1 MVKRR
6 SFLGIFFLLGFM
18 PGLIGAL
25 CGQTFTGSVTGV
37 VTDPQGAVLPA
48 AAVVAT
54 NTATGEVRRAETD
67 EEGRYRFSQLL
78 PGVYTLKVSAAGF
91 KEYLRTEMTVGT
103 NETLEVNAQLE
114 LGQPNETV
122 EVTGAPPLL
131 DTQTPTQATTL
142 DSRMMEELPVS
153 VRNPFVL
160 VHATAGVVAVRTGV
174 SDSLGD
180 QDHARIAVN
189 GGRDETVLILI
200 DGVPSTAT
208 DWGGLI
214 AAPGVDSVRELQVIR
229 NTYDAQFGR
238 SGGGVVNLS
247 TKGGSQKGIHGTLFE
262 YLRNDNLDANSF
274 FNNRNNRPLPE
285 FKRNQFG
292 FNVGAPIWRS
302 KRLSGFFGYEGLRQG
317 TPASINTTVP
327 TALERAGDFSQSF
340 NANGSLAVIYDPLTT
355 RPDPARPGRF
365 IRDPF
370 PGNRI
375 PANRLDPI
383 GVNVVKLFPL
393 PNQPGNAFTRI
404 NNFFQTGTTVADID
418 RYDARVDWARSDNH
432 SLYARFTRS
441 TQNGDPPRF
450 FGNPAAETNADSG
463 NQRYQIAIGNTF
475 FFSPKFIANIQ
486 IGGGSWT
493 EFDLSRGR
501 NSDPTALGF
510 SPDLVRQFYAPI
522 SPEFSIGN
530 YSSLGNRDAIYNRRH
545 VINFQANFTREMAAH
560 SLKFGANYE
569 MSQHS
574 RLSGTAPLFSFDR
587 FFTGGPDPDARL
599 ATAGNSIAS
608 LLLGTG
614 ASGSLPVPVDP
625 FREQPYWAFFV
636 QDTWNVNR
644 RLTLNYGLRYE
655 LQQARTERHNRVNYF
670 DYDAVNPVGQQAGL
684 PNLKGGLRFVDADN
698 PSPWDVPKNN
708 FAPRFGF
715 AYKLTDKLVARGGF
729 GIFYLKTTAARNA
742 TAATQGF
749 SVSTP
754 WVTSIDG
761 GRTPQDYLR
770 NPFPS
775 GTVQATGAS
784 LGLLT
789 QVGLGVETYQR
800 ENPTPYMQQYSLDL
814 QYQIGNTMV
823 VELGYVG
830 NQGRKLNFGYN
841 FERNQLPDSALAL
854 GPALLDPVPNPFFG
868 IIKIGTLAGRTVQ
881 RGQLLR
887 PFPQFT
893 SVQILDVKGSSSSY
907 NGFVAKLTRR
917 FSEGLT
923 LTASY
928 QFSKAIDN
936 ASEDQGWEI
945 GDRARNFN
953 NLALER
959 SISGHDVPHDVA
971 VNFIYELPV
980 GKKRRFGNDLPAAVN
995 AVVGGWQVSGIFK
1008 RSSGLPLMFSAV
1020 NNTSSFGGSQFPNVS
1035 DIKAARLDEPTID
1048 RWFNTSVFSQP
1059 AQFTF
1064 GNAPRFFSNLR
1075 ADGVNNW
1082 DISLSKNFHFLERMR
1097 AQFRAEFFNAF
1108 NRTQFSAPNTSIA
1121 AQNFGQVTAQRNR
1134 ARNIQLALRINF

>member
-1 MVKRR
+1 MLKRR
-6 SFLGIFFLLGFM
+6 IVLGVFFILGAVATSF
-18 PGLIGAL
+18 
-25 CGQTFTGSVTGV
+25 GQTFTGSVTGV
-37 VTDPQGAVLPA
+37 VTDPTGAVLPNA
-48 AAVVAT
+48 GIVVT
-54 NTATGEVRRAETD
+54 NTATGEVRRGKTD

-78 PGVYTLKVSAAGF
+78 PSTYTVKASLAGF
-91 KEYLRTEMTVGT
+91 KDYLRNGVVVGT
-103 NETLEVNAQLE
+103 NETLEVNVQLE
-114 LGQPNETV
+114 LGQASETV
-122 EVTGAPPLL
+122 EVSGETPLL
-131 DTQTPTQATTL
+131 DTQTPTQAVTL
-142 DSRMMEELPVS
+142 DSRLIEELPIS

-160 VHATAGVVAVRTGV
+160 THSTAGVVAVRTGV

-180 QDHARIAVN
+180 QDHGRIAVN
-189 GGRDETVLILI
+189 GGRDETVLILV

-214 AAPGVDSVRELQVIR
+214 AAPGVDSVKEMQIIR

-238 SGGGVVNLS
+238 SGGGVVNVS
-247 TKGGSQKGIHGTLFE
+247 TKGGSQRGIHGTLFE
-262 YLRNDNLDANSF
+262 YLRNDNLDANTF

-292 FNVGAPIWRS
+292 FNVGAPIWKS

-317 TPASINTTVP
+317 TPTSLTTTVP
-327 TALERAGDFSQSF
+327 TELERNGDFSQTF
-340 NANGSLAVIYDPLTT
+340 NANGSLVVIYDPLTT

-375 PANRLDPI
+375 PANRFDRV
-383 GVNVVKLFPL
+383 GANVVKLYPL
-393 PNQPGNAFTRI
+393 PNQPGNANTRI
-404 NNFFQTGTTVADID
+404 NNFFKTGTNFADID

-432 SLYARFTRS
+432 SLYVRVTRS
-441 TQNGDPPRF
+441 KQNSDPPRF
-450 FGNPAAETNADSG
+450 FGNPAAETNGDSG
-463 NQRYQIAIGNTF
+463 NERYQVSIGNTF

-486 IGGGSWT
+486 IGGGSWS
-493 EFDLSRGR
+493 EIDLSRGR
-501 NSDPTALGF
+501 DSDPTALGF
-510 SPDLVRQFYAPI
+510 APELVRQFYAPI

-530 YSSLGNRDAIYNRRH
+530 YSSLGNQNALYNRRH
-545 VINFQANFTREMAAH
+545 VINFQANFTRELTSH
-560 SLKFGANYE
+560 SIKFGANYE

-574 RLSGTAPLFSFDR
+574 RYSGTAPLFGFDR
-587 FFTGGPDPDARL
+587 FFTSGPDPDARVN
-599 ATAGNSIAS
+599 TAGNSIAS

-614 ASGSLPVPVDP
+614 ASGNLPVPVDP
-625 FREQPYWAFFV
+625 FREQPYWAFFA

-670 DYDAVNPVGQQAGL
+670 DYNAVNPIGQQVGL
-684 PNLKGGLRFVDADN
+684 PNLKGGIVFVNDDN
-698 PSPWDVPKNN
+698 PAPWDAPRNN

-715 AYKLTDKLVARGGF
+715 AYKVTDRLVARGGF
-729 GIFYLKTTAARNA
+729 GIFYLKTTAARTA
-742 TAATQGF
+742 TFGTQGF

-754 WVTSIDG
+754 WTPSIDG
-761 GRTPQDYLR
+761 GRTPQDYLG
-770 NPFPS
+770 NPFPN
-775 GTVQATGAS
+775 GTVPATGAS

-789 QVGLGVETYQR
+789 QVGLSVETYQR
-800 ENPTPYMQQYSLDL
+800 DNPTPYMQQYSLDL
-814 QYQIGNTMV
+814 QYQINRAMV

-830 NQGRKLNFGYN
+830 NQGRKLNYGYN
-841 FERNQLPDSALAL
+841 FEMNQLPDSALAL
-854 GPALLDPVPNPFFG
+854 GSALLEQVPNPFFG
-868 IIKIGTLAGRTVQ
+868 AIRIGTLSNRTVQ

-887 PFPQFT
+887 PYPQFT
-893 SVQILDVKGSSSSY
+893 SVQIFDVKGASSSY

-953 NLALER
+953 NLAIER
-959 SISGHDVPHDVA
+959 SISGHDVPHDLA
-971 VNFIYELPV
+971 VNFIYELPI
-980 GKKRRFGNDLPAAVN
+980 GRKKPLGGDLPAVVD

-1008 RSSGLPLMFSAV
+1008 RSSGLPLMFSAT
-1020 NNTSSFGGSQFPNVS
+1020 NNTNSFGGSQFPNVS
-1035 DIKAARLDEPTID
+1035 DIKAAKLDERTID
-1048 RWFNTSVFSQP
+1048 RWFNPAVFSQP
-1059 AQFTF
+1059 PQFTF

-1075 ADGVNNW
+1075 ADGINNW
-1082 DISLSKNFHFLERMR
+1082 DISLSKNFRFLERAR

-1108 NRTQFSAPNTSIA
+1108 NRVQFSAPNTSVA
-1121 AQNFGQVTAQRNR
+1121 AQNFGQVTGQRNR
-1134 ARNIQLALRINF
+1134 ARNIQFALRINF